1 MYRFI
6 FSIATFYNSF
16 LRTNFTKKSPASEL
30 TGLNITNLFAYW
42 WLTRRCAAMVSYLVP
57 GCP

>member
-16 LRTNFTKKSPASEL
+16 LRTNLTKKKAL
-30 TGLNITNLFAYW
+30 QVNLQ
-42 WLTRRCAAMVSYLVP
+42 S
-57 GCP
+57 